1 MTVVAYTTDTEL
13 ARILKINAPTAE
25 QTAAMVRVLTM
36 AGVEIDAEIDLAVE
50 ATALTAPQLALAA
63 EVNLER
69 AVELWRETP
78 WGIVGIDSDI
88 GATHT
93 ARNTWERYA
102 HKLAPLKS
110 QWGIS

>member
-1 MTVVAYTTDTEL
+1 MSDVAYSSTEEL
-13 ARILKINAPTAE
+13 ARLLKINTPTSE

-36 AGVEIDAEIDLAVE
+36 AGVEIDAEIDLAE
-50 ATALTAPQLALAA
+50 DADALTTAQLALAE

-78 WGIVGIDSDI
+78 WGIVGLDSDI
-88 GATHT
+88 GGTHT

-102 HKLAPLKS
+102 HKLAPLKN
-110 QWGIS
+110 QWGLA

>member
-1 MTVVAYTTDTEL
+1 MSVVAYTTTEEL
-13 ARILKINAPTAE
+13 ARILKISTPSTE

-36 AGVEIDAEIDLAVE
+36 AGVEIDAEIDLAVD
-50 ATALTAPQLALAA
+50 ATALTADQLALAA

-69 AVELWRETP
+69 GVELWRETP
-78 WGIVGIDSDI
+78 WGIVGLDSDL
-88 GATHT
+88 ATHT

-110 QWGIS
+110 QWGLS